1 MVTPPHLVNSNDGD
15 VIEASASKTIRDQS
29 MDWIAGLLILVM
41 ITGHISQESG
51 HSLRWYALGGYSWFY
66 FFMPW
71 FFFKSGMFERG
82 GTIHMSKILKGL
94 IIPFIFF
101 TLAGYFIWSLQ
112 YLAEHEWSFRW
123 IAGATLM
130 YLYAAGS
137 FPGNGP
143 LWFLEAL
150 IIARMLFPLFVRMHF
165 NNWWIMMFA
174 FGIAFIYVF
183 LLRTYNDGNYLMMA
197 IPQGFLALSCYAA
210 GYLFKR
216 LQYNMWVAGAGIIIY
231 LAIVL
236 LKVPTI
242 PFAQVGM
249 TAPMESW
256 LLFLPSSLAGI
267 VTWNYV
273 VRLMPSWFFRVFP
286 LGYLG
291 RNSMTY
297 YCGHFI
303 IITTLVYLYEVKG
316 VSLFGLPLV
325 WAMVVSCAVI
335 LPVADVLLRR
345 YLPWAVGIK
354 AKNRREK
361 DIETSYD
368 PLT

>member
-1 MVTPPHLVNSNDGD
+1 
-15 VIEASASKTIRDQS
+15 
-29 MDWIAGLLILVM
+29 
-41 ITGHISQESG
+41 
-51 HSLRWYALGGYSWFY
+51 
-66 FFMPW
+66 
-71 FFFKSGMFERG
+71 MFEQG
-82 GTIHMSKILKGL
+82 GAIYMSKILKGL
-94 IIPFIFF
+94 IMPFIFF
-101 TLAGYFIWSLQ
+101 TLVGYFIWSLQ

-150 IIARMLFPLFVRMHF
+150 IIARMLYPLCVKMRF
-165 NNWWIMMFA
+165 NNWFIMMSA
-174 FGIAFIYVF
+174 FVIAFIYVF
-183 LLRTYNDGNYLMMA
+183 LLRTYNDGNYFIMA
-197 IPQGFLALSCYAA
+197 ISQGFLALSCYAV
-210 GYLFKR
+210 GRLFKR

-267 VTWNYV
+267 VAWNYV
-273 VRLMPSWFFRVFP
+273 VRLMPPWFFRVFP

-345 YLPWAVGIK
+345 YLPWAVG
-354 AKNRREK
+354 AKGHVRK
-361 DIETSYD
+361 GHAVGAAAD
-368 PLT
+368 PLP

>member
-123 IAGATLM
+123 ITGATLM

-174 FGIAFIYVF
+174 FGIAFIFY
-183 LLRTYNDGNYLMMA
+183 
-197 IPQGFLALSCYAA
+197 IC
-210 GYLFKR
+210 
-216 LQYNMWVAGAGIIIY
+216 
-231 LAIVL
+231 
-236 LKVPTI
+236 
-242 PFAQVGM
+242 
-249 TAPMESW
+249 
-256 LLFLPSSLAGI
+256 
-267 VTWNYV
+267 
-273 VRLMPSWFFRVFP
+273 
-286 LGYLG
+286 
-291 RNSMTY
+291 
-297 YCGHFI
+297 
-303 IITTLVYLYEVKG
+303 
-316 VSLFGLPLV
+316 
-325 WAMVVSCAVI
+325 I
-335 LPVADVLLRR
+335 L
-345 YLPWAVGIK
+345 
-354 AKNRREK
+354 AKN
-361 DIETSYD
+361 I
-368 PLT
+368 